1 MSKFNNIKD
10 FLIPEYNLED
20 FKNNK
25 IIFKCKYNHINEL
38 SVNSFQNKRYKISKE
53 DFCIICKQDEEN
65 KEKFQKL
72 KEEIEN
78 KNGHILIELG
88 KDRKVIYKCGN
99 CEEITNSTL
108 SSLKRGTGFCIKCQ
122 NDKNKIK
129 FEDLINIV
137 KDNNCELLIKENEY
151 ENNKQKLKIRCE
163 CGEINFAVL
172 SDIKRGKKCIKC
184 KITKCKE
191 TCEEKYGVDN
201 VFKSEEIKEKIKETN
216 NRNLG
221 VDYPMQNKDI
231 RNKAMQ
237 TCSDK
242 YGKKWAFC
250 QDYVYEKIRNTHLN
264 KYGVKYPLQCKEIQ
278 EKIENIF
285 IEKYGV
291 KRPLLSKII
300 LQKMKEKYGS
310 EYFVQTLLFKEIMIK
325 KYGSVNFI
333 NSPIFKEQM
342 LNKYGSEYFINSSHF
357 TEIMLKKYG
366 VEHALQYPEF
376 FHKMIKSSFSTKK
389 YTFKSGR
396 EIEVM
401 GYENHAI
408 DYILSRNDSILK
420 RKVNE
425 EEILVGNDIQSFEYN
440 DDENKKHRYYPD
452 IYIKDTKLIFE
463 VKSIYIFNKNPRLN
477 YLKFKQV
484 QKEGFDIKVLFF
496 NGKKLIDVW
505 YFLKDG
511 VCKSIKSGTDF
522 EFDKCIEFKPSNID
536 EIVEDVEYELLN
548 EVIEDNIIEIIEK
561 NVIEFNI
568 NELIEQIK
576 P

>member
-1 MSKFNNIKD
+1 LFTGLFILQKNYSYRKYKIDKKYKYNWNKQLYLKMSKFDNIKD
-10 FLIPEYNLED
+10 FLLPEYNLESNFEN

-25 IIFKCKYNHINEL
+25 IIFKCKSNHINEL

-53 DFCIICKQDEEN
+53 DFCSTCKEEKEN
-65 KEKFQKL
+65 KQKFEIFKQ
-72 KEEIEN
+72 EIEN
-78 KNGHILIELG
+78 KNGHILLELG
-88 KDRKVIYKCGN
+88 KDRKVVYKCGN
-99 CEEITNSTL
+99 CHIINH
-108 SSLKRGTGFCIKCQ
+108 SSLNSLQRSTGYCLKCQ

-137 KDNNCELLIKENEY
+137 KENKCELLMKEDEY
-151 ENNKQKLKIRCE
+151 KNNKQKLKIRCE
-163 CGEINFAVL
+163 CGKINFTVL
-172 SDIKRGKKCIKC
+172 SDIKRGKKCLKC
-184 KITKCKE
+184 KIVKYKE

-216 NRNLG
+216 NLKLG
-221 VDYPMQNKDI
+221 VDYPMQNEEVQ
-231 RNKAMQ
+231 NKAMQ
-237 TCSDK
+237 TCLDK
-242 YGKKWAFC
+242 YGVKWAFC

-278 EKIENIF
+278 EKIEKIF

-310 EYFVQTLLFKEIMIK
+310 EYF
-325 KYGSVNFI
+325 
-333 NSPIFKEQM
+333 
-342 LNKYGSEYFINSSHF
+342 INSSHF
-357 TEIMLKKYG
+357 KDVMIQKHG

-376 FHKMIKSSFSTKK
+376 FHKMIKSSFSNKN
-389 YTFKSGR
+389 YTFKNGR
-396 EIEVM
+396 QIQVM
-401 GYENHAI
+401 GYENYAI

-425 EEILVGNDIQSFEYN
+425 DEIVVGKDIQSFEYY

-452 IYIKDTKLIFE
+452 IYIKDTKLLFE
-463 VKSIYIFNKNPRLN
+463 VKSIYIFNKNPKLN

-505 YFLKDG
+505 YFLKEG
-511 VCKSIKSGTDF
+511 LCKSIKHGTDF
-522 EFDKCIEFKPSNID
+522 EFDKCLEFKNSNID
-536 EIVEDVEYELLN
+536 EIIEQEEDLFYN
-548 EVIEDNIIEIIEK
+548 EIIEDNLEEIITK
-561 NVIEFNI
+561 I
-568 NELIEQIK
+568 
-576 P
+576 